1 LEIVGVNLGLE
12 KDLLPLYAIILI
24 ALLIV
29 YILKFSKYLEAE
41 ESLNSFEKILE
52 RVRELKTTQ
61 NLADKLSLK

>member
-1 LEIVGVNLGLE
+1 LEIFGVNLGLE